1 MRRAPLLLFA
11 AMKGWLR
18 ELNRGEFHKIG
29 VLQHPDVDVATR
41 VADGR
46 DWEPGQQG
54 RAERFNG

>member
-41 VADGR
+41 VTGR
-46 DWEPGQQG
+46 DREPGQQG